1 MSTPFSPRIAR
12 LRLLAVLLAACAGLP
27 AWAANPA
34 GPAGP
39 AAPGTPAPT
48 DATKPAARPKPVR
61 NPAFYT
67 TDVTVQSENEKRGA
81 LIRALGQVV
90 VRLTGNPQAAQN
102 PVVRRAA
109 GNVETLV
116 LKSAFRQEQDTVNGV
131 PVYKTI
137 LGVAFDPEAVDNVI
151 GASGLKFWTNARPKP
166 ILWLAIDDGRGPRLV
181 TGQQPNVV
189 KPLAAR
195 GLERGM
201 RFLLPAGNAAEM
213 AAVPAIWR
221 LDSSALQPLTAR
233 YSNDAELVGKVYRMG
248 SGWAAD
254 WVLAQAG
261 AEVARWS
268 FADAD
273 PRRVIASGVDEG
285 ANAIAKRDSVGLD
298 TGVAGMYAVEI
309 GGIGSQGD
317 YLRLMSYLQGLPV
330 VRRVAPVE
338 ATPDMLRLNLDLG
351 VGIKGFRSMVAG
363 GSTLRA
369 AADTGG
375 GTARF
380 ELQ

>member
-1 MSTPFSPRIAR
+1 MSTPSSTRIAR
-12 LRLLAVLLAACAGLP
+12 LRLFAFLLLACAGSP
-27 AWAANPA
+27 AWAADPA
-34 GPAGP
+34 GS
-39 AAPGTPAPT
+39 AAPGTPAT
-48 DATKPAARPKPVR
+48 ADAATPAARPKPVR

-67 TDVTVQSENEKRGA
+67 TDVVVQSQNEKRGA

-109 GNVETLV
+109 GNVESLV

-151 GASGLKFWTNARPKP
+151 GASGLKFWTSARPKP

-201 RFLLPAGNAAEM
+201 RFLLPAGNAAEQ
-213 AAVPAIWR
+213 AAVATIWR
-221 LDSSALQPLTAR
+221 LDSAALQPLTAR
-233 YSNDAELVGKVYRMG
+233 YRNDAQLVGKVYRMG
-248 SGWAAD
+248 PGWAAD
-254 WVLAQAG
+254 WVFSQSG

-285 ANAIAKRDSVGLD
+285 ANAIAKRDGVGLD
-298 TGVAGMYAVEI
+298 TGVAGLYAVEI
-309 GGIGSQGD
+309 NGIGSQGD

-338 ATPDMLRLNLDLG
+338 ASPGTLRLSLDLG

-369 AADTGG
+369 AADGG